1 MIRMSCPDFTK
12 CSVIVVGDVMLDIYF
27 WGEVKRISPEAPV
40 PVVRI
45 KEKTWTPGGAGNVA
59 LNLAGL
65 KCSTV
70 LLGIRGE
77 DFNGEHLSEILTKRG
92 IDDDLIKST
101 TQLTT
106 TKTRI
111 IGQGQQ
117 LLRLDE
123 EETSEISEEVRIR
136 LIDRF
141 DKALNRADAV
151 ILSDYGKGVFKGQTA
166 REIIGRCRQRN
177 IPVFVDP
184 KGISWERYH
193 GATCLT
199 PNLAEFQTVAP
210 FPFNDESALEEQAG
224 QIIER
229 FDLTYLVV
237 TRGSRG
243 LSLFGRNLRAVHI
256 PAEVKEVFDVSGA
269 GDTVIATLAAAFGSG
284 LNMRRASELAN
295 LAAGIVVGKLG
306 TQPIDCA
313 ELKGAVRDKELVDV
327 KKFCDRVQAKKM
339 ISAWKTE
346 GKRIVFT
353 NGCFDLLHIGHIKLL
368 QAAAEKGDK
377 LVVGLNSD
385 ASVRRLKGNSR
396 PIIPEEERAALLS
409 SIKSVD
415 LVVIFDEDTPIEL
428 IREFRPEVLVKGGD
442 YTPETVVGR
451 QMVESW
457 GGTVELVPLVEGVS
471 TTRVIEWVKSKK

>member
-1 MIRMSCPDFTK
+1 MMLTSCPDFST

-45 KEKTWTPGGAGNVA
+45 KEKTRTLGGAGNVA

-70 LLGIRGE
+70 LLGIRGN
-77 DFNGEHLSEILTKRG
+77 DFNGEHLSEILTQRG
-92 IDDDLIKST
+92 IGDHLIRSPM
-101 TQLTT
+101 QLTT

-123 EETSEISEEVRIR
+123 EETLEIAGESRNR

-141 DKALNRADAV
+141 DEALKQSDAV
-151 ILSDYGKGVFKGQTA
+151 ILSDYGKGVLKGQTA
-166 REIIGRCRQRN
+166 QEIIGRCRQRN
-177 IPVFVDP
+177 VPVFVDP
-184 KGISWERYH
+184 KGLSWERYR
-193 GATCLT
+193 GATCIT
-199 PNLAEFQTVAP
+199 PNLAEFRLVAP
-210 FPFNDESALEEQAG
+210 CPSNNEKALEEQAR
-224 QIIER
+224 QIIDR
-229 FDLTYLVV
+229 FDLAYLVV

-243 LSLFGRNLRAVHI
+243 LSLFGKNLPAVHI
-256 PAEVKEVFDVSGA
+256 SAEVKEVFDVSGA

-284 LNMRRASELAN
+284 LAMHHASELAN
-295 LAAGIVVGKLG
+295 IAAGIVVGKLG
-306 TQPIDCA
+306 TQPIYDT
-313 ELKGAVRDKELVDV
+313 ELKGAVRDKELADV
-327 KKFCDRVQAKKM
+327 KKFCDRVQAKRI
-339 ISAWKTE
+339 ISAWKSE

-368 QAAAEKGDK
+368 QAAGEKGDK

-385 ASVRRLKGNSR
+385 ASVRRLKGDSR

-415 LVVIFDEDTPIEL
+415 LVVIFDEDTPMEL
-428 IREFRPEVLVKGGD
+428 ILEFQPEVLVKGGD
-442 YTPETVVGR
+442 YTPETVVGG

-457 GGTVELVPLVEGVS
+457 GGKVELVPLVEGVS

>member
-1 MIRMSCPDFTK
+1 MDSRRGGECGFEP
-12 CSVIVVGDVMLDIYF
+12 GRPQMLNGF
-27 WGEVKRISPEAPV
+27 
-40 PVVRI
+40 
-45 KEKTWTPGGAGNVA
+45 AGNP
-59 LNLAGL
+59 
-65 KCSTV
+65 
-70 LLGIRGE
+70 GE

-123 EETSEISEEVRIR
+123 EETFEISEEVRIR

-415 LVVIFDEDTPIEL
+415 LVLIFDEDTPIEL